1 MYPGTASGQLA
12 WTTPITAGRL
22 AKFSG
27 TLQFS
32 VTLQKDD
39 LIDQIN

>member
-12 WTTPITAGRL
+12 WITPITAGRL

-27 TLQFS
+27 TLQ
-32 VTLQKDD
+32 KDD